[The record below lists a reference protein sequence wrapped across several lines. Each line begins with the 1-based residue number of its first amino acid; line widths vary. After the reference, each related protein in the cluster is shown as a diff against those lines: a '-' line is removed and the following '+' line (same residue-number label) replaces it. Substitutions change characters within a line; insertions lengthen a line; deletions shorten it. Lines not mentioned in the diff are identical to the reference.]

1 MSDVAYFNAIYQNE
15 DPFEYRTRWYEAR
28 KRALTL
34 ASLPQ
39 AHYLR
44 AWELGC
50 SNGVLTAALA
60 PRCAQLLATDISEE
74 AVAAA
79 RRTVAGQPQ
88 VTVERAQHP
97 QDWPEDPFDLIVF
110 SELGYYL
117 EEADMQAMAAR
128 LVASLG
134 PQGVLIACHWR
145 PPFAQARCSTDF
157 VHAQLDALLP
167 RVFSWSD
174 ADMVL
179 QGWSRDT
186 RSVAQHEGLR

>member
-1 MSDVAYFNAIYQNE
+1 MSDVAYFDAIYQEE
-15 DPFEYRTRWYEAR
+15 DPFQYRTRWYEAR

-60 PRCAQLLATDISEE
+60 PRCAQLLATDISED

-79 RRTVAGQPQ
+79 RTTLAAHTQ

-97 QDWPEDPFDLIVF
+97 QDWPEGRFDLIVV

-117 EEADMQAMAAR
+117 DAAEMQAMAAR
-128 LVASLG
+128 LAASLD

-145 PPFAQARCSTDF
+145 PPFVQARCSTDF
-157 VHAQLDALLP
+157 VHAQFDALLP
-167 RVFSWSD
+167 RVFSWCD
-174 ADMVL
+174 ADLLL
-179 QGWSRDT
+179 QGWSRD
-186 RSVAQHEGLR
+186 RHSVAQHEGLR